1 MTKIE
6 IISIIRMKSQ
16 TMYIGFDDTDS
27 PKGMCTT
34 YLAYKMVNLLK
45 KQKVSFLDF
54 PYLIRFNPNIPWK
67 TRGNGAVGLTISTNN
82 PQKIKQL
89 VKNLIQTYSD
99 TKNGANPGLVF
110 FEEEKIPDELKE
122 FSSKALWKLIHR
134 NDAKKFISK
143 YNLDSFYLGNGQGLV
158 GSIGVIGYKF
168 FDQTFELLS
177 YRNESK
183 FGTKRKIDPK
193 EVKIMQ
199 EKTFPETFNN
209 YDDSRDKI
217 LISPH
222 GPDPVFYG
230 IRGETP
236 LSLIAASK
244 LIKQHEKLNGYLIFK
259 SNQGTGD
266 HLKNQIDFEN
276 FSPYISGKITGTVVV
291 SPTVIKGGHV
301 FFAIRSKNHIF
312 RCAVY
317 KPTRITNIAMN
328 LIIGDRIIIGGG
340 VRKATKNFERLVNIE
355 FINILKLET
364 KRQIVNP
371 FCKKCKKR
379 MKSKGKHQG
388 FQCVKCGNKSSKK
401 SFIKLPREISKTLYI
416 PAVSA
421 HRHLT
426 RPKQRLH
433 TINQKSQFSKKLE
446 WIKKF

>member
-6 IISIIRMKSQ
+6 ISGITRMKSQ
-16 TMYIGFDDTDS
+16 RLYIGFDDTDS

-34 YLAYKMVNLLK
+34 YLAYKMVNLLI
-45 KQKVSFLDF
+45 KQKVTFLDF

-82 PQKIKQL
+82 PQKIKYL

-110 FEEEKIPDELKE
+110 FDKEKIPSEFEE

-134 NDAKKFISK
+134 DDAKKFIAK

-183 FGTKRKIDPK
+183 FGTKRKINQKD
-193 EVKIMQ
+193 VRIMQ
-199 EKTFPETFNN
+199 EKTFPETFNS
-209 YDDSRDKI
+209 YDTNKDKI

-244 LIKQHEKLNGYLIFK
+244 LIKQQEKLLSLI
-259 SNQGTGD
+259 
-266 HLKNQIDFEN
+266 
-276 FSPYISGKITGTVVV
+276 
-291 SPTVIKGGHV
+291 
-301 FFAIRSKNHIF
+301 HI
-312 RCAVY
+312 
-317 KPTRITNIAMN
+317 
-328 LIIGDRIIIGGG
+328 
-340 VRKATKNFERLVNIE
+340 
-355 FINILKLET
+355 
-364 KRQIVNP
+364 
-371 FCKKCKKR
+371 
-379 MKSKGKHQG
+379 
-388 FQCVKCGNKSSKK
+388 
-401 SFIKLPREISKTLYI
+401 
-416 PAVSA
+416 
-421 HRHLT
+421 
-426 RPKQRLH
+426 
-433 TINQKSQFSKKLE
+433 
-446 WIKKF
+446 